1 VAPLALGYK
10 GKKADDRTGSS
21 ELNAA
26 GKMGETLKIPEDRH
40 FTYFFDYDA
49 KMSYIG
55 RLLLASSEAA
65 TGAEQPVR
73 ERAALHLHTAHQE
86 HQVAAL

>member
-26 GKMGETLKIPEDRH
+26 GKMGVPTKSRETVTLRTSLTMMLKCP
-40 FTYFFDYDA
+40 
-49 KMSYIG
+49 IG
-55 RLLLASSEAA
+55 RLLLASGEAA
-65 TGAEQPVR
+65 TGAEQPIR